1 MRMDPVHIALC
12 CDLLYLQPLAVVIQS
27 LVATAHDPRRLHL
40 WIMTDTRDAARLEP
54 AVGIARAAGA
64 RCTLLS
70 THAADALLRRAP
82 THGHLSTATYYRL
95 FLPELLPVEVGR
107 VIYLD
112 TDIVVRQPIEELWD
126 TDLEG
131 HSLAAVQK
139 PRAGEFG
146 EVGLSRES
154 DYFNAGVLLIDLPR
168 WRKRR
173 IGEAALEF
181 ALHRSQR
188 IQGHDQSAL
197 NHVLAGNW
205 KRLDPRW
212 NQQFKFFVH
221 TAGYLRMN
229 RAELRELRRDP
240 FIIHYTTAS
249 KPWHYLNDHP
259 LRHCYY
265 ENLDRTPFAGWRPP
279 PAAPLDPLVRSLRSL
294 VPHYLRPGVL
304 RNVYRPHYH
313 ALKNRLPFAT
323 RPHPVVSHE

>member
-1 MRMDPVHIALC
+1 MDLVHIALC
-12 CDLLYLQPLAVVIQS
+12 CDLLYLQPLAVVMQS
-27 LVATAHDPRRLHL
+27 LIGTAHDPRRLHL
-40 WIMTDTRDAARLEP
+40 WIMTDARDAAQLEP
-54 AVGIARAAGA
+54 AVEIARAAGA

-70 THAADALLRRAP
+70 TSAADALLRRAP
-82 THGHLSTATYYRL
+82 IHGHLSAATYYRL
-95 FLPELLPVEVGR
+95 FLPELLPAEVSR
-107 VIYLD
+107 VLYLD
-112 TDIVVRQPIEELWD
+112 TDVVVRQPIEDLWD
-126 TDLEG
+126 TDLG
-131 HSLAAVQK
+131 CHSLAAVQK

-168 WRKRR
+168 WRSRR
-173 IGEAALEF
+173 IGAAALEF
-181 ALHRSQR
+181 ALHRSDR

-221 TAGYLRMN
+221 TSGYLRMD
-229 RAELRELRRDP
+229 RAELRRLRHDP

-259 LRHCYY
+259 LRHRYY
-265 ENLDRTPFAGWRPP
+265 ENLDRTRFAGWRPQ
-279 PAAPLDPLVRSLRSL
+279 PASPFDPLTRSLRSL

-313 ALKNRLPFAT
+313 ALKNRVFFTAE
-323 RPHPVVSHE
+323 RPPSVALEK